1 MIASHAAVMAG
12 MALGATCGGCLSVAF
27 AQARRESRRRQGAR
41 AIAVGT
47 DGDALLVT
55 PETSGIARR
64 VLLLMQRESR
74 RGNVHAPDAVP
85 QSTGRFLPDQ
95 TLLCHA
101 GLERA
106 VTPAGIRA
114 AQVKA
119 MVSASGLFGLVG
131 AVFSGELALVGLVVG
146 LALGFGAPSWALRCE
161 ARTRGE
167 DAEQNLSEMIEVVML
182 GLRSGLSLER
192 SMALYPHYF
201 DSALARSVARMVGEW
216 ETGLVPREEALRRL
230 ARQYDSVLLSRVAE
244 DAIRSLRFGSPL
256 ADALESTALEARTQ
270 HKARVE
276 ERIAKAP
283 VKMMLPVGVLILPA
297 MLLLVMGPV
306 ILELMTNF

>member
-1 MIASHAAVMAG
+1 MIASHAAALAG

-27 AQARRESRRRQGAR
+27 AQARRESHRRRDAR

-47 DGDALLVT
+47 DDDALLIT
-55 PETSGIARR
+55 PETSGIARH

-74 RGNVHAPDAVP
+74 RENVRTADSTRPY
-85 QSTGRFLPDQ
+85 TGRFLPDR

-101 GLERA
+101 GLEHA
-106 VTPAGIRA
+106 VTPSGIRA
-114 AQVKA
+114 AQMKA
-119 MVSASGLFGLVG
+119 TLSVGGLFGLMG
-131 AVFSGELALVGLVVG
+131 AVFSGELVLVGLVMG
-146 LALGFGAPSWALRCE
+146 LALGFAAPSWALKRE

-167 DAEQNLSEMIEVVML
+167 DAERNLSEMIEVVML

-201 DSALARSVARMVGEW
+201 DSGLARSVSRMVGEW

-230 ARQYDSVLLSRVAE
+230 ARQYDSVLLGRVTE

-283 VKMMLPVGVLILPA
+283 VKMMLPVGTLILPA

-306 ILELMTNF
+306 ILELMTEF